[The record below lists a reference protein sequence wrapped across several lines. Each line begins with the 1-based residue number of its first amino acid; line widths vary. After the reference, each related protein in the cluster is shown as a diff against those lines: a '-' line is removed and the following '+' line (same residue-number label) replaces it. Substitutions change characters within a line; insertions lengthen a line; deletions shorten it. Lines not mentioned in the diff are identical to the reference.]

1 MEDTTT
7 LAFYDVTRGQVPV
20 ILDYISMCVDYYETF
35 QTSFNTQGRCI
46 FNVYIDKDTFDAE
59 TLYGLRDWILNKL
72 EDMDTSTKELE
83 KLLEVA

>member
-1 MEDTTT
+1 MRYAAD
-7 LAFYDVTRGQVPV
+7 LKA
-20 ILDYISMCVDYYETF
+20 F
-35 QTSFNTQGRCI
+35 QTSFDTQGRCI
-46 FNVYIDKDTFDAE
+46 FNVYIDKATFDDE